1 MDKCVYP
8 LGNGV
13 GLKLN
18 NKLCVSIIDQNGN
31 KKVRGVTLKEK
42 NKILTFPLIRGLAY
56 FFQGLYFYVLSFLMQ
71 EKLDDRREE
80 DKNKSYKSAKKIN
93 FVSGYIFLISA
104 LILSFL
110 IGLVLLGFLPNYLF
124 NRAFPDYMNYYFRS
138 SMIALLRFAILYIIF
153 SLLRFAPFMSGLY
166 SFNGAGCLFLSGT
179 DKEDAI
185 RARTYPLN
193 FLNFML
199 NVFLFS
205 TFVISLIAV
214 NVVWWANFF
223 INLAIFLVCIVFCYE
238 LLRFA
243 SVSKFQWIKDVT
255 LVTNWLVCAKPNIT
269 HGEVLQVA
277 LIELNTNTEF
287 VETGKDRISMSTLYA
302 EMQTKLKQSERFEQS
317 DMEWIVA
324 TFLNKNR
331 AELKLIHSVSPKEYK
346 DIMRACYRRA
356 KGEPLSSIFGFVDF
370 YGLKFD
376 VNKKVLSP
384 RLETEILV
392 EEVIKKSRD
401 IDAKTILDLCTGSGA
416 IAITLAKFL
425 DCKIT
430 AIDISKQAL
439 QVAESNALKND
450 VKVEFLQSDL
460 FNDLKK
466 SKRYDIIVSNPP
478 YIKSGD
484 IEKLDIEVK
493 KYDPR
498 LALDGGDDGLDFY
511 REIIKNAGKHLNK
524 KGWLYFEIGQ
534 GQKDAVYNLMQE
546 EGFED
551 IQVVKDY
558 NKIERI
564 IYGRVGR

>member
-1 MDKCVYP
+1 
-8 LGNGV
+8 
-13 GLKLN
+13 
-18 NKLCVSIIDQNGN
+18 
-31 KKVRGVTLKEK
+31 
-42 NKILTFPLIRGLAY
+42 
-56 FFQGLYFYVLSFLMQ
+56 MQ

-110 IGLVLLGFLPNYLF
+110 IGLILLGFLPNYLF

-166 SFNGAGCLFLSGT
+166 SFNGAGCLFLSGK

-269 HGEVLQVA
+269 HEEVLQVA